1 MLADFAYKQ
10 VFYVTR
16 LLPLSI
22 TESRSVKVAIGLV
35 LLPILV
41 FLMRWLFSHRTR
53 YAHVLSRLLFFGP
66 VWYAITVSPM
76 IVTYTSARHLYIT
89 AAGLC
94 VAAALLISPKPS
106 EGMLRRSAVFGGLVL
121 LYGAAITRSI
131 RPWIDNGL
139 YMARISSQL
148 PAAMRSIPSGS
159 TVFMALPPMR
169 HKRYFLDF
177 ALPFA
182 LQTPFMAEDLYGK
195 FSMVEPSEAYCCP
208 PPQWWARLRPVLL
221 SLTDNR
227 PIYVVTAGAGTEA
240 LVVLQKTIS
249 ATALRE
255 RITKV
260 LSRPLDSPVE
270 ISWNDA
276 DRVSQILFPDLGAPP

>member
-1 MLADFAYKQ
+1 
-10 VFYVTR
+10 
-16 LLPLSI
+16 
-22 TESRSVKVAIGLV
+22 
-35 LLPILV
+35 
-41 FLMRWLFSHRTR
+41 
-53 YAHVLSRLLFFGP
+53 
-66 VWYAITVSPM
+66 
-76 IVTYTSARHLYIT
+76 
-89 AAGLC
+89 
-94 VAAALLISPKPS
+94 
-106 EGMLRRSAVFGGLVL
+106 
-121 LYGAAITRSI
+121 
-131 RPWIDNGL
+131 
-139 YMARISSQL
+139 
-148 PAAMRSIPSGS
+148 
-159 TVFMALPPMR
+159 
-169 HKRYFLDF
+169 
-177 ALPFA
+177 
-182 LQTPFMAEDLYGK
+182 
-195 FSMVEPSEAYCCP
+195 MVEPSEAYCCP